1 MARLIDKQQLI
12 RRRLLNH
19 LRVDVIP
26 SRPLLGVPIVGF
38 DDIPGRPWL
47 LAGALAGEVVEGE
60 GEGDG
65 GEGEVEG
72 GLLWPCQSVS
82 RSAKGRA
89 TIARL

>member
-1 MARLIDKQQLI
+1 MARLINKQQLI
-12 RRRLLNH
+12 RSRLLNH

-26 SRPLLGVPIVGF
+26 SRPFLGVPVVSV
-38 DDIPGRPWL
+38 DDIPGRPGL

-72 GLLWPCQSVS
+72 GLS
-82 RSAKGRA
+82 
-89 TIARL
+89 